1 MIVYPENNNSTKYS
15 KKKKPKTLLE
25 LIIEDSK
32 MTG

>member
-1 MIVYPENNNSTKYS
+1 MIVYLENNNATKST